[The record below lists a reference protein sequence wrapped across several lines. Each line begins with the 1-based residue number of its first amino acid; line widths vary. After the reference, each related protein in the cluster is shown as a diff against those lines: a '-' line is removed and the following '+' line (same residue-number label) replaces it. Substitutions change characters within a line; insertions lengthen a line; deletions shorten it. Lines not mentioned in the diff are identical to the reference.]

1 MKEQGVVNQIL
12 RIVNKYPVLIAGI
25 AIYGYYLT
33 TTVDFFEKSHE
44 GKFSL
49 LDFVLQFDSLFWMWI
64 TAFVFIKLQQSR
76 ESHFAEERQRIAMQ
90 THLEKS
96 AIANS
101 ILKDMTAQLQDTI
114 NNPLAIIRM
123 STEDLRE
130 KLESN
135 PDMKK
140 RLDQIDASL
149 RRIHHAI
156 KDVTMYESTRILD
169 MIGDVVKLPDPGSPQ
184 RPDREVLDA

>member
-1 MKEQGVVNQIL
+1 MNPNGMINRLLTIL
-12 RIVNKYPVLIAGI
+12 NKYPVVVAGI
-25 AIYGYYLT
+25 AIYSYYLA
-33 TTVDFFEKSHE
+33 TTVDFFEKSHDAS
-44 GKFSL
+44 FTF
-49 LDFVLQFDSLFWMWI
+49 LDFVLQFDSLIWMWV

-76 ESHFAEERQRIAMQ
+76 ENHFAEERQRIAMQ
-90 THLEKS
+90 THIEKS

-123 STEDLRE
+123 NTEDLRDRLE
-130 KLESN
+130 KDPEGR
-135 PDMKK
+135 K
-140 RLDQIDASL
+140 RLDQIDSSL

-169 MIGDVVKLPDPGSPQ
+169 MIGELVNLPKSQPPST
-184 RPDREVLDA
+184 DRQILDA

>member
-1 MKEQGVVNQIL
+1 MKTNGIINRIL
-12 RIVNKYPVLIAGI
+12 TILNKYPVVVAGI
-25 AIYGYYLT
+25 AIYAYYLA
-33 TTVDFFEKSHE
+33 TTVDFFEKSHDSS
-44 GKFSL
+44 FSF
-49 LDFVLQFDSLFWMWI
+49 LDFVLQFDSLIWMWV

-76 ESHFAEERQRIAMQ
+76 ESHFAEERQRMIMQ

-101 ILKDMTAQLQDTI
+101 ILKDITAQLQDTI

-123 STEDLRE
+123 STEDLRSKVE
-130 KLESN
+130 KDPEGR
-135 PDMKK
+135 K

-169 MIGDVVKLPDPGSPQ
+169 MIAEIVEVPKS
-184 RPDREVLDA
+184 RPPASDRQVLDA

>member
-1 MKEQGVVNQIL
+1 MNANPVVTRVLKIL
-12 RIVNKYPVLIAGI
+12 NKYPVVVAGI
-25 AIYGYYLT
+25 AIYAYYLT

-44 GKFSL
+44 SSFKF
-49 LDFVLQFDSLFWMWI
+49 LDFVLQFDSLIWMWV

-76 ESHFAEERQRIAMQ
+76 ESHFAEERQRMVMQ
-90 THLEKS
+90 THIEKS

-101 ILKDMTAQLQDTI
+101 IVKDMTAQLQDTI

-123 STEDLRE
+123 STEDLRS
-130 KLESN
+130 KLDADPEN
-135 PDMKK
+135 RK

-169 MIGDVVKLPDPGSPQ
+169 MIGEIVDLPKSQP
-184 RPDREVLDA
+184 RPDDRHVLDA

>member
-1 MKEQGVVNQIL
+1 MKTDGIIDRIL
-12 RIVNKYPVLIAGI
+12 TILNKYPVVVAGI
-25 AIYGYYLT
+25 AIYAYYLA
-33 TTVDFFEKSHE
+33 TTVDFFEKSHDSS
-44 GKFSL
+44 FSF
-49 LDFVLQFDSLFWMWI
+49 LDFVLQFDSLIWMWV

-76 ESHFAEERQRIAMQ
+76 ESHFAEERQRIVMQ

-123 STEDLRE
+123 STEDLRSRVE
-130 KLESN
+130 KDPEGR
-135 PDMKK
+135 K

-156 KDVTMYESTRILD
+156 KDVTMYESSRILD
-169 MIGDVVKLPDPGSPQ
+169 MIGEIVELPKSQPPAS
-184 RPDREVLDA
+184 DRQVLDA